1 MKTKHFSVGMHKSNN
16 NLWEN
21 LLRLQRLFA
30 LAILMPFAFTAQAQ
44 TNLYWNPQGLAGPS
58 DGSGNWDDTTVSNW
72 LSGGSAVVWHAN
84 STTNLAYIGGGVPG
98 TYFITNIAA
107 ITAYRITFTN
117 ANGYTILG
125 SQLNA
130 SSPGNALGSPALAAF
145 PNTTN
150 TIAALFRVS
159 NAGDVSNAPNS
170 ELIFTGGGSSSGNE
184 RFIGNSP
191 SSSTVL
197 LNGGTYAVLPNGGV
211 LVSGITMNITNAI
224 LNCGARLDMARAQ
237 NTTVDQVI
245 VNVFNGG
252 QFNAN
257 VGGGNNT
264 GNHLQISR
272 GHLAIL
278 NVYPGGLVSS
288 AAWSGITTPNV
299 SPSGNVR
306 ISPDNSTEDGVLN
319 VLGGTVLVGDGANT
333 YGSAG
338 AYSSAL
344 TELTFFDA
352 VTVNKSTSAI
362 LNMTGGSVT
371 ANQILYANAG
381 VSAAVNPT
389 NGINISGGTLYL
401 GAPNI
406 NFPVGG
412 LGTNFFFNLS
422 GGTVSAIQN
431 WSAACNMPANL
442 TNVNGN
448 ITFQAAD
455 INGNPFNMAFSGALT
470 GVGGFY
476 KTGGGTLTL
485 SGANNYS
492 GATVVSD
499 GTLAVSTLNLPVGGD
514 LTLEGA
520 SLASGL
526 PVNSVAVA
534 SSGQSW
540 TIGNLTYDT
549 GTPTADFNYDG
560 FGPST
565 SVPAIQVNGN
575 LAFNVTPLVTVE
587 GGAIV
592 KGTYPLIKYT
602 GSLSGTPPTTVT
614 LSGGSYSGYVTNIT
628 ATKTIA
634 LVITGSSVVPG
645 LVWAV
650 GSGVW
655 DFATPNWTSNG
666 GAADYSNPQQ
676 VTFSDSA
683 SGPFPI
689 IVSNII
695 TASPTVINVEATNN
709 YTITGPGVIAG
720 GGSLL
725 KSGSGTLTLSG
736 TNTYSGGTT
745 IVVGGGTLAINY
757 GGNSVNNSAIGTGP
771 LTLNTGAILDNTSGQ
786 AVTLLP
792 PITQSWNDSWTFA
805 GTANLN
811 LGAAPVTLGSGQV
824 VLTVVSNV
832 LEEDGLIADGGLVY
846 GMQKQGAGTL
856 TLSNLNTFSGGMDVE
871 AGTLNINSDG
881 AVGSGK
887 LTLGSAAA
895 TIDNTSGASVALNS
909 IQPNVIILKGIT
921 FLGTTNLDLGS
932 APITVQSGTLNLDKN
947 TLFVEGALNGASTG
961 LAINGPGALT
971 IGGSASSGSVTFNIN
986 SGTVNLNRQS
996 GSIGISFSGATIN
1009 TNAALVIL
1017 NPTGTEFFQS
1027 PLTLNGGLLEL
1038 NGDSETIASLA
1049 FNAGIL
1055 RDSSPTAAQ
1064 LTLVA
1069 TGTTSGLVTLGG
1081 VDDFDITNGG
1091 TLTINGIVADT
1102 GATNNLLLKTGAGTL
1117 ILATNTTYIANTTV
1131 SNGVLS
1137 LTYPDLSANSTVT
1150 IAAGATLDLNFTNS
1164 TGTVNTI
1171 AALIVNGVTEPNG
1184 TYTSNNLASI
1194 TSGGSLLVVGS
1205 ATTAGTNAYLTS
1217 IVLTPAGALS
1227 PAFATNGFTYNATSS
1242 YGDSPTVTVI
1252 NADSTAT
1259 NELIYNGTPI
1269 GLLPS
1274 GTASSPLSLTLGTPD
1289 VVQVLVTAQDG
1300 VTTNLYTVTVTE
1312 LPSQAKPKLTSS
1324 VSAGTLNL
1332 SWPAD
1337 HLGYRLLT
1345 QTNNLSHGV
1354 SRNVND
1360 WGTVAGSTGVT
1371 STNFPIVKTNLDG
1384 YYQLVYP

>member
-1 MKTKHFSVGMHKSNN
+1 MNTKHCSTGIQKSNN
-16 NLWEN
+16 ILREN

-30 LAILMPFAFTAQAQ
+30 LALLMAFAFTAKAQ
-44 TNLYWNPQGLAGPS
+44 TNLYWNPQGLAGAS

-72 LSGGSAVVWHAN
+72 LSLGSAVVWPAG

-98 TYFITNIAA
+98 TYNITNIAA

-117 ANGYTILG
+117 ANGYTISG
-125 SQLNA
+125 SQLNGN
-130 SSPGNALGSPALAAF
+130 SPGNAAGSPALAALA
-145 PNTTN
+145 NTTN
-150 TIAALFRVS
+150 TIASLFRVS
-159 NAGDVSNAPNS
+159 NAGDISNAPNS
-170 ELIFTGGGSSSGNE
+170 ELILTGGGSSSGNE

-197 LNGGTYAVLPNGGV
+197 LNGGTYAALPNGGV

-237 NTTVDQVI
+237 NTTVDQVT

-278 NVYPGGLVSS
+278 NVYPGGLVSTY
-288 AAWSGITTPNV
+288 AWSGLTMPNV
-299 SPSGNVR
+299 SPSGNLR

-352 VTVNKSTSAI
+352 VTVNKSTAAI
-362 LNMTGGSVT
+362 LNMTGGSIT

-389 NGINISGGTLYL
+389 NGINITGGALYL

-406 NFPVGG
+406 NYPVGG

-455 INGNPFNMAFSGALT
+455 ISGNPFNMAFSGPLT
-470 GVGGFY
+470 GVGGFNLI
-476 KTGGGTLTL
+476 GGGTLTL

-492 GATVVSD
+492 GATVVNN
-499 GTLAVSTLNLPVGGD
+499 GTLAVSTLNSPVGGD

-520 SLASGL
+520 SVSAGL
-526 PVNSVAVA
+526 PINSVVIAT
-534 SSGQSW
+534 SGQSW
-540 TIGNLTYDT
+540 TIGSLTYDT
-549 GTPTADFNYDG
+549 GTPTADFNYG
-560 FGPST
+560 SFPPST
-565 SVPAIQVNGN
+565 SVPAIQANGN
-575 LAFNVTPLVTVE
+575 LTFNVTPFVTVE
-587 GGAIV
+587 GSAIA
-592 KGTYPLIKYT
+592 KGTYPLITYT
-602 GSLSGTPPTTVT
+602 GTLAGAPPTAAT
-614 LSGGSYSGYVTNIT
+614 LSGGAYTGYVTNIT

-666 GAADYSNPQQ
+666 VAADYSNPQQ
-676 VTFSDSA
+676 VTFNDSA

-689 IVSNII
+689 TVSNTI

-720 GGSLL
+720 GGSLI
-725 KSGSGTLTLSG
+725 KSGSGTLALSG

-757 GGNSVNNSAIGTGP
+757 GGNGVNNSAIGTGP

-792 PITQSWNDSWTFA
+792 PITQSWNDNWSFL
-805 GTANLN
+805 GTASLN
-811 LGAAPVTLGSGQV
+811 LGNGPVTLGNGQV
-824 VLTVVSNV
+824 VLTVVSNI
-832 LEEDGLIADGGLVY
+832 LEVDGQITDGGLGY

-895 TIDNTSGASVALNS
+895 TVDNTSGSTVALS
-909 IQPNVIILKGIT
+909 STQPNSIILKGIT

-947 TLFVEGALNGASTG
+947 TLFVEGALNGASTSMT
-961 LAINGPGALT
+961 INGPGALT
-971 IGGSASSGSVTFNIN
+971 LGGSASSGSVTFNIN
-986 SGTVNLNRQS
+986 SGTVNLNRSS
-996 GSIGISFSGATIN
+996 GAIGISFSGATVN

-1049 FNAGIL
+1049 FNSGIL
-1055 RDSSPTAAQ
+1055 RDSSTTAAQ
-1064 LTLVA
+1064 LTVVA
-1069 TGTTSGLVTLGG
+1069 SGATTGLVTLGG
-1081 VDDFDITNGG
+1081 VDDFDVTNGA
-1091 TLTINGIVADT
+1091 TLTINGVVNDT
-1102 GATNNLLLKTGAGTL
+1102 GSTNDLLLKTGAGTL
-1117 ILATNTTYIANTTV
+1117 ILATNTTYVANTTV

-1137 LTYPDLSANSTVT
+1137 LTYPDLSTNSTVT
-1150 IAAGATLDLNFTNS
+1150 IASGATLDLNFTNS
-1164 TGTVNTI
+1164 ASTVNVI
-1171 AALIVNGVTEPNG
+1171 AVLIVNGVSEPAG
-1184 TYTSNNLASI
+1184 TYNSNNLASI
-1194 TSGGSLLVVGS
+1194 TSGGSLLVTGA
-1205 ATTAGTNAYLTS
+1205 ATTTSTDAYLTS
-1217 IVLTPAGALS
+1217 FVLTPAGTLS
-1227 PAFATNGFTYNATSS
+1227 PAFASNGFAYTATSD
-1242 YGDSPTVTVI
+1242 YGAAPTVTVTD
-1252 NADSTAT
+1252 ADPTAA
-1259 NELIYNGTPI
+1259 NELIYNGTPV
-1269 GLLPS
+1269 GPLPS

-1300 VTTNLYTVTVTE
+1300 LTTNLYTVTVTE
-1312 LPSQAKPKLTSS
+1312 LPSQTTPKLTSS

-1332 SWPAD
+1332 SWSAD
-1337 HLGYRLLT
+1337 HLGYRLLE
-1345 QTNNLSHGV
+1345 QTNNLNRGV
-1354 SRNVND
+1354 STNVND
-1360 WGTVAGSTGVT
+1360 WRTVAGSTGVT
-1371 STNFPIVKTNLDG
+1371 TTNFPIVKTILDE
-1384 YYQLVYP
+1384 YYHLVYP